1 MPSNIENLNKEETQ
15 LIFKIRCQV
24 INVKMNINTQ
34 FSTFECSICQ
44 DEDETQKHIY
54 EILQKKKDE

>member
-1 MPSNIENLNKEETQ
+1 
-15 LIFKIRCQV
+15 
-24 INVKMNINTQ
+24 MNINTQ

-54 EILQKKKDE
+54 ECKEILQKKNDESDMVNYEEMTM